1 MLPVLS
7 FFFSCPYI
15 KILTAINKENG
26 SGKVPA
32 LPGQAEQSAIQPPQ
46 TTGRSPNP
54 LYLGVCYRYKRNR
67 TA

>member
-32 LPGQAEQSAIQPPQ
+32 LPGQAEQSAIQQPQ
-46 TTGRSPNP
+46 
-54 LYLGVCYRYKRNR
+54 LQAEAR
-67 TA
+67 THFI